1 MAISI
6 SVVLLL
12 LILVVV
18 FVRNGALKFSHALVC
33 VLLGFFLAGSSMAPT
48 IHEGLSATAELVSS
62 LRP

>member
-12 LILVVV
+12 LVLAVIFL
-18 FVRNGALKFSHALVC
+18 RNGGLKVSHALVC
-33 VLLGFFLAGSSMAPT
+33 ALLGFFLAGSSIAPT
-48 IHEGLSATAELVSS
+48 IHSGITATADIVSS

>member
-12 LILVVV
+12 FILAVL
-18 FVRNGALKFSHALVC
+18 FLRNGGLKVSHALVC
-33 VLLGFFLAGSSMAPT
+33 LLLGFYLASTSIAPT
-48 IHEGLSATAELVSS
+48 INSGLTATADIVSS